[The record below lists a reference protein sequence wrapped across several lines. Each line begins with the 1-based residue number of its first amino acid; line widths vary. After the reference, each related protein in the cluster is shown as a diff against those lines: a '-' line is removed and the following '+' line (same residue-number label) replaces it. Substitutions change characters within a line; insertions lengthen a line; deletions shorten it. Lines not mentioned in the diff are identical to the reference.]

1 MFSNTIN
8 SPAKQVQNIVMAR
21 EVDINFQ
28 CSYNMHMS
36 VEREMTVIRPKTTVD
51 PDGQGGYGGSK
62 FNGGAEFRGK
72 GTFNDLFTLDFYTG
86 SDYTTQIEDGGQ
98 ISVGQTVYFKI
109 QMASPS
115 EVNQGFADRDMSYIT
130 YIFSD
135 LDSQ

>member
-1 MFSNTIN
+1 
-8 SPAKQVQNIVMAR
+8 MAR

-36 VEREMTVIRPKTTVD
+36 VERGMTVIRPKTTVD

-72 GTFNDLFTLDFYTG
+72 GTFNDLFTLDFYTD
-86 SDYTTQIEDGGQ
+86 SDFVTLIEDGAY

-115 EVNQGFADRDMSYIT
+115 QVNFGQFLVNNMYLATWVYGDKLLCDRFFYWPLIPNHH
-130 YIFSD
+130 
-135 LDSQ
+135 